1 MRNVLLITMFLASCA
16 NVNQDLECE
25 IQSNG
30 FIDGVDGEVKMG
42 NSSAIEVFNEMD
54 KAWAELDYEK
64 IKTFVEEDAVMSFAD
79 GGKVTGPD
87 EFVEYIKNEKNINF
101 IHASS
106 SRGVIETQLI
116 KDYYLKRIR
125 QVKRIF

>member
-42 NSSAIEVFNEMD
+42 NVSAIEVFNEMD

-87 EFVEYIKNEKNINF
+87 EFVEYIKNW
-101 IHASS
+101 
-106 SRGVIETQLI
+106 VI
-116 KDYYLKRIR
+116 
-125 QVKRIF
+125 QVEEEDGNEYTWNTDSVSYTHLTLPTSDLV

>member
-42 NSSAIEVFNEMD
+42 KASAIEVFNEMD

-79 GGKVTGPD
+79 
-87 EFVEYIKNEKNINF
+87 
-101 IHASS
+101 
-106 SRGVIETQLI
+106 
-116 KDYYLKRIR
+116 
-125 QVKRIF
+125 